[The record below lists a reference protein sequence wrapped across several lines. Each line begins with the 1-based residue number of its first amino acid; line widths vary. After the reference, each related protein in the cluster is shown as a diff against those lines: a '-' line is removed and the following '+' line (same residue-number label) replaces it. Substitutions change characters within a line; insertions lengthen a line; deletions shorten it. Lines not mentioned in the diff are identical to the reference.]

1 MRPYRSIL
9 FLPGH
14 RSDWVDKAIA
24 AEADAI
30 VLDLEDAVPDAL
42 KLEARE
48 AVASQVARLH
58 AEGAQVGLFVR
69 CNGLSTRLTGADLEA
84 TVMPGLTGV
93 FAPKI
98 ESPADVH
105 RYEALLDHFETR
117 SGASGLELIVP
128 VETVAAMIGCTE
140 IAVASP
146 RVGAMV
152 GAAPRHADVAR
163 EIGYQWTPEGLET
176 LYMRSRVLL
185 ACRAAQIHPIT
196 GLWEDVRDLDGLADF
211 SRRGRQLGF
220 RGQIV
225 IHPSHVAAV
234 NEVYTPAAA
243 EIAFYE
249 GLIEAHEEAA
259 ARGQGAVVYRG
270 VHIDIAHVETARQ
283 WLALA
288 STVTKLTDGDGAERN
303 DNRGGG

>member
-1 MRPYRSIL
+1 VRPYRSIL

-14 RSDWVDKAIA
+14 RADWVDKALA
-24 AEADAI
+24 AGADAI
-30 VLDLEDAVPDAL
+30 VLDLEDAVPDDL
-42 KLEARE
+42 KGAARE
-48 AVASQVARLH
+48 TVASSVARLH
-58 AEGAQVGLFVR
+58 AEGARAGVFVR
-69 CNGLSTRLTGADLEA
+69 CNGLATRLTGADLEA

-117 SGASGLELIVP
+117 SGAEGLELIIP
-128 VETVAAMIGCTE
+128 VETAAAMVACTE
-140 IAVASP
+140 IAAASP
-146 RVGAMV
+146 RVGAMC
-152 GAAPRHADVAR
+152 GAAPKHADVAR

-185 ACRAAQIHPIT
+185 ACRAAGIHPIT
-196 GLWEDVRDLDGLADF
+196 GLWEDMRDLEGLAEF

-234 NEVYTPAAA
+234 NEAYTPSAA
-243 EIAFYE
+243 EVAFYQ
-249 GLIEAHEEAA
+249 GLIEAHEQAA
-259 ARGQGAVVYRG
+259 AEGRGAAVYRG

-288 STVTKLTDGDGAERN
+288 DTVTQLGDGDSGAAK
-303 DNRGGG
+303 